1 MQHHLLRG
9 HNLPSP
15 FSGKSEKR
23 RFNDSSH
30 SRETGNKLISTCI
43 VDEPGWLTIYLWCRS
58 QTIVNTALLN
68 ILGSFQHWQ
77 YLVTVRFIPSHCTP
91 KLIMDYHV
99 GGRTECSKEAVPE
112 ETKLGV
118 FASVY
123 RVELAVMRYRKH
135 FIVPRKQGKLF

>member
-15 FSGKSEKR
+15 FSGKSEKI
-23 RFNDSSH
+23 RFNDSSDP
-30 SRETGNKLISTCI
+30 RETGNKLISTCI
-43 VDEPGWLTIYLWCRS
+43 VDEPGRLGLYLWCRS

-118 FASVY
+118 FASAY